1 MKKTTSTIGLLIAL
15 VAIISC
21 NPKKQTQEKGTLELN
36 VKVDTTLKQ
45 EAINVSIPIYSTDT
59 LSSQISKIKKN

>member
-15 VAIISC
+15 VTIISC

-59 LSSQISKIKKN
+59 LSSQISKTKKN